1 VNFHYKGYETI
12 GRRAVKGD
20 AMGTIHKTGCV
31 LCAQNC
37 GLEIEVENNRIVKVR
52 GDKSNAK
59 SEGYICRKGLNVAYH
74 QHNAD
79 RLKYPL
85 KKVGD
90 QFERISW
97 DQAID
102 EIAAKL
108 RGIIDQ
114 YGPRSFAYMGG
125 GGQGCH
131 FEAAFGVRL
140 MRSLGSQYQYSAL
153 AQEFSGAFWVC
164 GRTHGKQYLHD
175 QPDVNHT
182 DLLLV
187 FGWNGMQSHQ
197 IPQAPR
203 QLQRLSRD
211 KEKMLIVVDPRKTET
226 AKLADVHLPI
236 RPGTDALLLKA
247 MISMILKEGWVNRDY
262 LANRTSGFDSVKSCF
277 EHFDAR
283 AAVKTCG
290 LDFDQVRE
298 VTRLYATRKSSLR
311 YDLGLFMGRHS
322 GLNSYLIVILQAI
335 CGRLCSPGGNVIN
348 GHMMPIGPHTDE
360 RDPKVWR
367 TVATHSFPVCGSF
380 PPNVMPEEILSDHPE
395 RLRAVIVTQSNPL
408 RSYADTTAYEKA
420 FQRLDLLVTGEI
432 AMTETAVLSHY
443 VLPSRTGYE
452 SWDGTF
458 FPMTYPGIFFQM
470 RRPIIEPEG
479 EPLELGEVHLR
490 LADKLG
496 LIPPIPESLYQA
508 AFADRATFGKALM
521 EYAMTEPKA
530 LKAMPFILG
539 KTLGKALGSVHLA
552 ALWGM
557 LQAAPKALYKNAVR
571 AGFKSGPGLGEEL
584 FGQILDHPEGIWVGK
599 IDPENNFA
607 EIKTEDGKINLFIP
621 ELLDELNTVEAAR
634 EEAALKLPADFPLI
648 LMAGRHIDKNANT
661 LMRDPAWNE
670 GKRACTL
677 AMHPED
683 AAALNLKD
691 KEQVRVITEAG
702 TEEIELEI
710 TDTAYKGH
718 VVIPHGFG
726 MIYNGVK
733 YGANVNRLTK
743 NTHRDQ
749 FGTPM
754 HRFVPCRVEAL

>member
-1 VNFHYKGYETI
+1 
-12 GRRAVKGD
+12 
-20 AMGTIHKTGCV
+20 MGKIFKTGCV

-85 KKVGD
+85 KKVEGK
-90 QFERISW
+90 FERISW
-97 DQAID
+97 GQAID
-102 EIAAKL
+102 EIATKL
-108 RGIIDQ
+108 KGIIDE

-175 QPDVNHT
+175 QPDVDNT
-182 DLLLV
+182 DVLLT

-203 QLQRLSRD
+203 KLQRLSKD
-211 KEKMLIVVDPRKTET
+211 KDKMLIVVDPRKTET
-226 AKLADVHLPI
+226 AKLADIHLPI

-247 MISMILKEGWVNRDY
+247 MISLILKEGWENKAY
-262 LANRTSGFDSVKSCF
+262 LADHTSGFDSVKSCF
-277 EHFDAR
+277 ENFDAR
-283 AAVKTCG
+283 AAVKTCS
-290 LDFDQVRE
+290 LDFEQVRE

-322 GLNSYLIVILQAI
+322 ALNSYLIVILQAI

-348 GHMMPIGPHTDE
+348 GHLMPIGPHTDE
-360 RDPKVWR
+360 RDSKIWR
-367 TVATHSFPVCGSF
+367 TMATNSFPVCGSF

-420 FQRLDLLVTGEI
+420 FQRLDLLVTGEV
-432 AMTETAVLSHY
+432 AMTETAALSHY

-458 FPMTYPGIFFQM
+458 FPMTYPGIYFQM
-470 RRPIIEPEG
+470 RRPILEPEG

-508 AFADRATFGKALM
+508 AFADRAAFGKALM

-557 LQAAPKALYKNAVR
+557 LLAAPKSLYKNAIR
-571 AGFKSGPGLGEEL
+571 AGFASGPGLGEEL
-584 FGQILDHPEGIWVGK
+584 FGQILDHPEGVWAGK

-607 EIKTEDGKINLFIP
+607 EVKTEDGRINLFIP
-621 ELLDELNTVEAAR
+621 ELLDELKAIEAAR
-634 EEAALKLPADFPLI
+634 EEEALVLPPEFPFI

-683 AAALNLKD
+683 AAALHLKD
-691 KEQVRVITEAG
+691 GEQVRVITEAG
-702 TEEIELEI
+702 TEEIELEL
-710 TDTAYKGH
+710 TDAAHKGH

-754 HRFVPCRVEAL
+754 HRFVPCRVEPA

>member
-1 VNFHYKGYETI
+1 
-12 GRRAVKGD
+12 
-20 AMGTIHKTGCV
+20 MGKIFKTGCV

-90 QFERISW
+90 KFERISW

-102 EIAAKL
+102 EIATKL
-108 RGIIDQ
+108 KGIIDE

-175 QPDVNHT
+175 QPDVDNT
-182 DLLLV
+182 DVLLI

-203 QLQRLSRD
+203 KLQRLSKD
-211 KEKMLIVVDPRKTET
+211 KDKMLIVVDPRKTET
-226 AKLADVHLPI
+226 AKLADIHLPI

-247 MISMILKEGWVNRDY
+247 MISLILKEGWENKAY
-262 LANRTSGFDSVKSCF
+262 LADHTSGFDSVKSCF
-277 EHFDAR
+277 ENFDAR
-283 AAVKTCG
+283 AAVKTCS
-290 LDFDQVRE
+290 LDFEQVRE

-322 GLNSYLIVILQAI
+322 ALNSYLIVILQAI

-348 GHMMPIGPHTDE
+348 GHLMPIGPHTDE
-360 RDPKVWR
+360 RDSKIWR
-367 TVATHSFPVCGSF
+367 TMATNSFPVCGSF

-420 FQRLDLLVTGEI
+420 FQRLDLLVTGEV
-432 AMTETAVLSHY
+432 AMTETAALSHY

-458 FPMTYPGIFFQM
+458 FPMTYPGIYFQM
-470 RRPIIEPEG
+470 RRPILEPEG

-539 KTLGKALGSVHLA
+539 KTLGKSLGSVHLA

-557 LQAAPKALYKNAVR
+557 LLAAPKSLYKNAVR
-571 AGFKSGPGLGEEL
+571 AGFTSGPGLGEEL
-584 FGQILDHPEGIWVGK
+584 FQQILDHPEGIWAGK

-607 EIKTEDGKINLFIP
+607 EVKTEDGRIHLFIP
-621 ELLDELNTVEAAR
+621 ELIDELNTVEAAR
-634 EEAALKLPADFPLI
+634 EEAALRLPADFPLI
-648 LMAGRHIDKNANT
+648 LMAGRHTDKNANT

-670 GKRACTL
+670 GKRPCTL

-691 KEQVRVITEAG
+691 TEQVRVITEAG
-702 TEEIELEI
+702 TEEIELEV
-710 TDTAYKGH
+710 TDTAHKGH

-749 FGTPM
+749 FGTPI
-754 HRFVPCRVEAL
+754 HRYVPCRVEAI

>member
-1 VNFHYKGYETI
+1 
-12 GRRAVKGD
+12 
-20 AMGTIHKTGCV
+20 MGKTYKTGCV

-37 GLEIEVENNRIVKVR
+37 GLELEVENNRIVKVKA
-52 GDKSNAK
+52 DKSNAK
-59 SEGYICRKGLNVAYH
+59 SEGYICRKGMNVAYH

-90 QFERISW
+90 NFEQISW

-108 RGIIDQ
+108 KGIIGQ

-140 MRSLGSQYQYSAL
+140 LRGLGSQYQYSAL
-153 AQEFSGAFWVC
+153 AQEFAGAFWVC
-164 GRTHGKQYLHD
+164 GRTHGRQYLHD
-175 QPDVNHT
+175 GPDVNNT
-182 DLLLV
+182 DVLLIL
-187 FGWNGMQSHQ
+187 GWNGMQSHQ

-203 QLQRLSRD
+203 QLQRLSKD
-211 KEKMLIVVDPRKTET
+211 KDKVLIVVDPRLSET
-226 AKLADVHLPI
+226 AKLADIHLPI

-247 MISMILKEGWVNRDY
+247 MISLILKEGWENKDY
-262 LANRTSGFDSVKSCF
+262 LASRTSGFDQIKSYF
-277 EHFDAR
+277 ENFDAR

-298 VTRLYATRKSSLR
+298 VAKLYATRKSSLR
-311 YDLGLFMGRHS
+311 YDLGIFMNRHS
-322 GLNSYLIVILQAI
+322 GLNSYLIVILQSI
-335 CGRLCSPGGNVIN
+335 CGRLCAPGGNVIN
-348 GHMMPIGPHTDE
+348 GHLMPIGSHTDE

-367 TVATHSFPVCGSF
+367 TVATNSFPVCGSF

-395 RLRAVIVTQSNPL
+395 RLRAVFVSQSNPL

-420 FQRLDLLVTGEI
+420 FQRLDLLVTAEL
-432 AMTETAVLSHY
+432 AMTETAALSHY
-443 VLPSRTGYE
+443 VLPSRSGYE

-458 FPMTYPGIFFQM
+458 FPLTYPGIYFQM

-479 EPLELGEVHLR
+479 EPLELGEIHLR

-496 LIPPIPESLYQA
+496 LIPPIPDALYQA
-508 AFADRATFGKALM
+508 AVESRTAFGKALM
-521 EYAMTEPKA
+521 EYAVTEPRA
-530 LKAMPFILG
+530 MKAMPFILG

-557 LQAAPKALYKNAVR
+557 LQVAPKSLYKNAIR
-571 AGFKSGPGLGEEL
+571 AGYKSGPTLGEEI
-584 FGQILDHPEGIWVGK
+584 FQQILDHPEGVWVGQ

-607 EIKTEDGKINLFIP
+607 EIKTEDGRINLHIP
-621 ELLDELNTVEAAR
+621 ELLDELQSIDAAR
-634 EEAALKLPADFPLI
+634 EEAALALPQQFPLV
-648 LMAGRHIDKNANT
+648 LMAGRHTSMNANT
-661 LMRDPAWNE
+661 LMRNPSWNE
-670 GKRACTL
+670 GKRACTV
-677 AMHPED
+677 AMHPDD

-691 KEQVRVITEAG
+691 GQQVRVTTEAG
-702 TEEIELEI
+702 SEELELEV
-710 TDTAYKGH
+710 TDTAHKGH
-718 VVIPHGFG
+718 VAIPHGFG
-726 MIYNGVK
+726 MVYDGRK
-733 YGANVNRLTK
+733 FGANVNRLTK

-749 FGTPM
+749 FGTPI
-754 HRFVPCRVEAL
+754 HRYVPCRVEAV

>member
-1 VNFHYKGYETI
+1 
-12 GRRAVKGD
+12 
-20 AMGTIHKTGCV
+20 MGKIFKTGCV

-85 KKVGD
+85 KKVRD
-90 QFERISW
+90 KFERISW

-102 EIAAKL
+102 EIATKL
-108 RGIIDQ
+108 KGIIDE

-175 QPDVNHT
+175 QPDVDNT
-182 DLLLV
+182 DVLLI

-203 QLQRLSRD
+203 KLQRLSKD
-211 KEKMLIVVDPRKTET
+211 KDKMLIVVDPRKTET
-226 AKLADVHLPI
+226 AKLADIHLPI

-247 MISMILKEGWVNRDY
+247 MISLILKEGWENKAY
-262 LANRTSGFDSVKSCF
+262 LADHTSGFDSVKSCF
-277 EHFDAR
+277 ENFDAR
-283 AAVKTCG
+283 AAVKTCS
-290 LDFDQVRE
+290 LDFEQVRE

-322 GLNSYLIVILQAI
+322 ALNSYLIVILQAI

-348 GHMMPIGPHTDE
+348 GHLMPIGPHTDE
-360 RDPKVWR
+360 RDSKIWR
-367 TVATHSFPVCGSF
+367 TMATNSFPVCGSF

-420 FQRLDLLVTGEI
+420 FQRLDLLVTGEV
-432 AMTETAVLSHY
+432 AMTETAALSHY

-458 FPMTYPGIFFQM
+458 FPMTYPGIYFQM
-470 RRPIIEPEG
+470 RRPILEPEG

-539 KTLGKALGSVHLA
+539 KTLGKSLGSVHLA

-557 LQAAPKALYKNAVR
+557 LLAAPKSLYKNAVR
-571 AGFKSGPGLGEEL
+571 AGFTSGPGLGEEL
-584 FGQILDHPEGIWVGK
+584 FQQILDHPEGIWAGK

-607 EIKTEDGKINLFIP
+607 EVKTEDGRIHLFIP
-621 ELLDELNTVEAAR
+621 ELIDELNTVETAR
-634 EEAALKLPADFPLI
+634 EEAALRLPADFPLI
-648 LMAGRHIDKNANT
+648 LMAGRHTDKNANT

-677 AMHPED
+677 VMHPED

-691 KEQVRVITEAG
+691 TEQVRVITEAG
-702 TEEIELEI
+702 TEEIELEV
-710 TDTAYKGH
+710 TDTAHKGH

-749 FGTPM
+749 FGTPI
-754 HRFVPCRVEAL
+754 HRYVPCRVEAI

>member
-1 VNFHYKGYETI
+1 M
-12 GRRAVKGD
+12 
-20 AMGTIHKTGCV
+20 MGTIYKTGCV

-37 GLEIEVENNRIVKVR
+37 GLEIEVEANRIVKVK
-52 GDKSNAK
+52 GDKINVK
-59 SEGYICRKGLNVAYH
+59 SEGYVCRKGLNVAYH

-108 RGIIDQ
+108 KSIIDQ

-140 MRSLGSQYQYSAL
+140 MRLLGSQYQYSAL
-153 AQEFSGAFWVC
+153 AQEFAGAFWVV

-175 QPDVNHT
+175 QPDVNNT
-182 DLLLV
+182 EVLLT

-203 QLQRLSRD
+203 QLQRLAKDPD
-211 KEKMLIVVDPRKTET
+211 KLLIVVDPRVSET
-226 AKLADVHLPI
+226 AKLADIHLQI

-247 MISMILKEGWVNRDY
+247 MISMILAEGWENKDY
-262 LANRTSGFDSVKSCF
+262 LNEHTSGFDQVKSLF
-277 EHFDAR
+277 SNFDVR
-283 AAVKTCG
+283 AALKVCN
-290 LDFDQVRE
+290 LHFDQVRE
-298 VTRLYATRKSSLR
+298 VTKAYATRTSSLR
-311 YDLGLFMGRHS
+311 YDLGIFMGRHS

-335 CGRLCSPGGNVIN
+335 CGRLCMPGGNVIN

-360 RDPKVWR
+360 RDPKIWR
-367 TVATHSFPVCGSF
+367 TMTTNAFPVCGSF
-380 PPNVMPEEILSDHPE
+380 PPNVMPEEILSEHPE

-408 RSYADTTAYEKA
+408 RSYADTTAYENA
-420 FQRLDLLVTGEI
+420 FRRLDLLVTGEV
-432 AMTETAVLSHY
+432 AMTETAALSHY

-458 FPMTYPGIFFQM
+458 FPMTYPGIHFQM
-470 RRPIIEPEG
+470 RRPIIEPDG
-479 EPLELGEVHLR
+479 EPLELGEIHLR

-508 AFADRATFGKALM
+508 AEESHAAFARALM

-530 LKAMPFILG
+530 MKAMPFILG
-539 KTLGKALGSVHLA
+539 KTLGKAMGSVHLA

-557 LQAAPKALYKNAVR
+557 LQVAPKSLYKNAIR
-571 AGFKSGPGLGEEL
+571 AGFKSGATLGEEI
-584 FGQILDHPEGIWVGK
+584 FRQIMDHPEGVWVGK
-599 IDPENNFA
+599 IDPENNFS
-607 EIKTEDGKINLFIP
+607 EIKTEDGKINLHIP
-621 ELLDELNTVEAAR
+621 ELIEELQSVEAQR
-634 EEAALKLPADFPLI
+634 EEAMLVMPSQYPLI
-648 LMAGRHIDKNANT
+648 LMAGRHTSMNANT
-661 LMRDPAWNE
+661 MMRDPAWNE

-677 AMHPED
+677 AMHPDD

-691 KEQVRVITEAG
+691 GQQVRITTEAG
-702 TEEIELEI
+702 SEEIELEI
-710 TDTAYKGH
+710 TETAHQGH

-726 MIYNGVK
+726 MVYNGVK

-749 FGTPM
+749 FCTPM
-754 HRFVPCRVEAL
+754 HRYVPCRVDAL

>member
-1 VNFHYKGYETI
+1 M
-12 GRRAVKGD
+12 
-20 AMGTIHKTGCV
+20 MGKIHKTACV

-37 GLEIEVENNRIVKVR
+37 GLEIEVEDNRIVKVKP
-52 GDKSNAK
+52 DKSNVK
-59 SEGYICRKGLNVAYH
+59 SEGYVCRKGLNVAYH

-90 QFERISW
+90 KFERISW

-102 EIAAKL
+102 EIATKL
-108 RGIIDQ
+108 QGIIGQ

-140 MRSLGSQYQYSAL
+140 MRLLGSQYQYSAL

-175 QPDVNHT
+175 QPDVNNT
-182 DLLLV
+182 DVLLT

-203 QLQRLSRD
+203 QLQRLSKAPD
-211 KEKMLIVVDPRKTET
+211 KTLIVVDPRLSET
-226 AKLADVHLPI
+226 AKLADIHLPI

-247 MISMILKEGWVNRDY
+247 MISIILSEGWENKDY
-262 LANRTSGFDSVKSCF
+262 LANHTSGFDQVKSYF
-277 EHFDAR
+277 ENFDTR
-283 AAVKTCG
+283 AAIKTCE

-298 VTRLYATRKSSLR
+298 VTRLYATSKSSLR

-322 GLNSYLIVILQAI
+322 GLNSYLIVILQSI
-335 CGRLCSPGGNVIN
+335 CGRLCVPGGNVIN

-360 RDPKVWR
+360 RDSKIWR
-367 TVATHSFPVCGSF
+367 TMTTNAFPVCGSF
-380 PPNVMPEEILSDHPE
+380 PPNVMPEEILSDHSE

-408 RSYADTTAYEKA
+408 RSYADTTAYENA
-420 FQRLDLLVTGEI
+420 FRRLDLLVTGEV
-432 AMTETAVLSHY
+432 AMTETAALSHY

-458 FPMTYPGIFFQM
+458 FPMTYPGIYFQM
-470 RRPIIEPEG
+470 RHPIIEPDG
-479 EPLELGEVHLR
+479 EQLELGEVHLR

-496 LIPPIPESLYQA
+496 LIPAIPEGLYKAAEESHA
-508 AFADRATFGKALM
+508 AFAKALM
-521 EYAMTEPKA
+521 EYAMVEPKA
-530 LKAMPFILG
+530 MKAMPFILG
-539 KTLGKALGSVHLA
+539 KTLGKAMGSVHLA

-557 LQAAPKALYKNAVR
+557 LQVAPKSLYKNAIR
-571 AGFKSGPGLGEEL
+571 AGFKSGATLGEEL
-584 FGQILDHPEGIWVGK
+584 FQQIVDHPEGIWVGK
-599 IDPENNFA
+599 SDPENNFA
-607 EIKTEDGKINLFIP
+607 EIKTEDGKINLHIP
-621 ELLDELNTVEAAR
+621 ELFEELQKTDAQK
-634 EEAALKLPADFPLI
+634 EETALTMDPAFPLV
-648 LMAGRHIDKNANT
+648 LMAGRHTSMNANT
-661 LMRDPAWNE
+661 LMRDPAWNK

-677 AMHPED
+677 AMHPDD
-683 AAALNLKD
+683 ATALNLK
-691 KEQVRVITEAG
+691 EGQQVKVTTEAG
-702 TEEIELEI
+702 SEEIELEI
-710 TDTAYKGH
+710 TDTARKGH

-726 MIYNGVK
+726 MVYDGKK
-733 YGANVNRLTK
+733 YGTNVNRITK

-749 FGTPM
+749 FGTPI
-754 HRFVPCRVEAL
+754 HRYVPCRIEAV

>member
-1 VNFHYKGYETI
+1 
-12 GRRAVKGD
+12 
-20 AMGTIHKTGCV
+20 MGKIFKTGCV

-85 KKVGD
+85 KKVRD
-90 QFERISW
+90 KFERISW

-102 EIAAKL
+102 EIATKL
-108 RGIIDQ
+108 KGIIDE

-175 QPDVNHT
+175 QPDVDNT
-182 DLLLV
+182 DVLLI

-203 QLQRLSRD
+203 KLQRLSKD

-226 AKLADVHLPI
+226 AKLADIHLPI

-247 MISMILKEGWVNRDY
+247 MISLILKEGWENKAY
-262 LANRTSGFDSVKSCF
+262 LADHTSGFDSVKSCF
-277 EHFDAR
+277 ENFDAR
-283 AAVKTCG
+283 AAVKTCS
-290 LDFDQVRE
+290 LDFEQVRE

-322 GLNSYLIVILQAI
+322 ALNSYLIVILQAI

-348 GHMMPIGPHTDE
+348 GHLMPIGPHTDE
-360 RDPKVWR
+360 RDPKIWR
-367 TVATHSFPVCGSF
+367 TMATNSFPVCGSF

-420 FQRLDLLVTGEI
+420 FQRLDLLVTGEV
-432 AMTETAVLSHY
+432 AMTETAALSHY

-458 FPMTYPGIFFQM
+458 FPMTYPGIYFQM
-470 RRPIIEPEG
+470 RRPILEPEG

-539 KTLGKALGSVHLA
+539 KTLGKSLGSVHLA

-557 LQAAPKALYKNAVR
+557 LLAAPKSLYKNAVR
-571 AGFKSGPGLGEEL
+571 AGFTSGPGLGEEL
-584 FGQILDHPEGIWVGK
+584 FQQILDHPEGIWAGK

-607 EIKTEDGKINLFIP
+607 EVKTEDGRIHLFIP
-621 ELLDELNTVEAAR
+621 ELIDELNTVEAAR
-634 EEAALKLPADFPLI
+634 EEAALRLPADFPLI
-648 LMAGRHIDKNANT
+648 LMAGRHTDKNANT

-691 KEQVRVITEAG
+691 TEQVRVITEAG
-702 TEEIELEI
+702 TEEIELEV
-710 TDTAYKGH
+710 TDTAHKGH

-749 FGTPM
+749 FGTPI
-754 HRFVPCRVEAL
+754 HRYVPCRVEAI

>member
-1 VNFHYKGYETI
+1 
-12 GRRAVKGD
+12 
-20 AMGTIHKTGCV
+20 MGKIFKTGCV

-85 KKVGD
+85 KKVRD
-90 QFERISW
+90 KFERISW

-102 EIAAKL
+102 EIATKL
-108 RGIIDQ
+108 KGIIDE

-175 QPDVNHT
+175 QPDVDNT
-182 DLLLV
+182 DVLLV

-203 QLQRLSRD
+203 KLQRLSKD
-211 KEKMLIVVDPRKTET
+211 KDKMLIVVDPRKTET
-226 AKLADVHLPI
+226 AKLADIHLPI

-247 MISMILKEGWVNRDY
+247 MISLILKEGWENKEY
-262 LANRTSGFDSVKSCF
+262 LADHTSGFDSVKSCF
-277 EHFDAR
+277 ENFDAR
-283 AAVKTCG
+283 AAVKTCN

-335 CGRLCSPGGNVIN
+335 SGRLCSPGGNVIN

-360 RDPKVWR
+360 RNSKIWR
-367 TVATHSFPVCGSF
+367 TVATNSFPVCGSF

-420 FQRLDLLVTGEI
+420 FQRLDLLVTGEV
-432 AMTETAVLSHY
+432 AMTETAALSHY

-458 FPMTYPGIFFQM
+458 FPMTYPGIYFQM

-508 AFADRATFGKALM
+508 AFADRAAFGKALM

-557 LQAAPKALYKNAVR
+557 LLAAPKSLYKNAIR
-571 AGFKSGPGLGEEL
+571 AGFASGPGLGEEL
-584 FGQILDHPEGIWVGK
+584 FGQILDHPEGVWAGK

-607 EIKTEDGKINLFIP
+607 EVKTEDGRINLFIP
-621 ELLDELNTVEAAR
+621 ELLDELKAIEAAR
-634 EEAALKLPADFPLI
+634 EEEALVLPPEFPFI

-683 AAALNLKD
+683 AAALHLKD
-691 KEQVRVITEAG
+691 GEQVRVITEAG
-702 TEEIELEI
+702 TEEIELEL
-710 TDTAYKGH
+710 TDAAHKGH

-754 HRFVPCRVEAL
+754 HRFVPCRVEPA

>member
-1 VNFHYKGYETI
+1 
-12 GRRAVKGD
+12 
-20 AMGTIHKTGCV
+20 MGTIYKTGCV

-37 GLEIEVENNRIVKVR
+37 GLEIEVEANRIVKVK
-52 GDKSNAK
+52 GDKINVK
-59 SEGYICRKGLNVAYH
+59 SEGYVCRKGLNVAYH

-108 RGIIDQ
+108 KSIIDQ

-140 MRSLGSQYQYSAL
+140 MRLLGSQYQYSAL
-153 AQEFSGAFWVC
+153 AQEFAGAFWVV

-175 QPDVNHT
+175 QPDVNNT
-182 DLLLV
+182 EVLLT

-203 QLQRLSRD
+203 QLQRLAKDPD
-211 KEKMLIVVDPRKTET
+211 KLLIVVDPRVSET
-226 AKLADVHLPI
+226 AKLADIHLQI

-247 MISMILKEGWVNRDY
+247 MISMILAEGWENKDY
-262 LANRTSGFDSVKSCF
+262 LNEHTSGFDQVKSLF
-277 EHFDAR
+277 SNFDVR
-283 AAVKTCG
+283 AALKVCN
-290 LDFDQVRE
+290 LRFDQVRE
-298 VTRLYATRKSSLR
+298 VTKAYATRTSSLR
-311 YDLGLFMGRHS
+311 YDLGIFMGRHS

-335 CGRLCSPGGNVIN
+335 CGRLCMPGGNVIN

-360 RDPKVWR
+360 RDPKIWR
-367 TVATHSFPVCGSF
+367 TMTTNAFPVCGSF

-408 RSYADTTAYEKA
+408 RSYADTTAYENA
-420 FQRLDLLVTGEI
+420 FRRLDLLVTGEV
-432 AMTETAVLSHY
+432 AMTETAALSHY

-458 FPMTYPGIFFQM
+458 FPMTYPGIHFQM
-470 RRPIIEPEG
+470 RRPIIEPDG
-479 EPLELGEVHLR
+479 EPLELGEIHLR

-508 AFADRATFGKALM
+508 AEESHAAFARALM

-530 LKAMPFILG
+530 MKAMPFILG
-539 KTLGKALGSVHLA
+539 KTLGKAMGSVHLA

-557 LQAAPKALYKNAVR
+557 LQVAPKSLYKNAIR
-571 AGFKSGPGLGEEL
+571 AGFKSGATLGEEI
-584 FGQILDHPEGIWVGK
+584 FRQIMDHPEGVWVGK
-599 IDPENNFA
+599 IDPENNFS
-607 EIKTEDGKINLFIP
+607 EIKTEDGKINLHIP
-621 ELLDELNTVEAAR
+621 ELIEELQSVEAQR
-634 EEAALKLPADFPLI
+634 EEAMLVMPSQYPLI
-648 LMAGRHIDKNANT
+648 LMAGRHTSMNANT
-661 LMRDPAWNE
+661 MMRDPAWNE

-677 AMHPED
+677 AMHPDD

-691 KEQVRVITEAG
+691 GQQVRITTEAG
-702 TEEIELEI
+702 SEEIELEI
-710 TDTAYKGH
+710 TETAHQGH

-726 MIYNGVK
+726 MVYNGVK

-749 FGTPM
+749 FCTPM
-754 HRFVPCRVEAL
+754 HRYVPCRVDAL

>member
-1 VNFHYKGYETI
+1 
-12 GRRAVKGD
+12 
-20 AMGTIHKTGCV
+20 MGKIFKTGCV

-85 KKVGD
+85 KKVRD
-90 QFERISW
+90 KFERISW

-102 EIAAKL
+102 EIATKL
-108 RGIIDQ
+108 KGIIDE

-175 QPDVNHT
+175 QPDVDNT
-182 DLLLV
+182 DVLLI

-203 QLQRLSRD
+203 KLQRLSKD
-211 KEKMLIVVDPRKTET
+211 KDKMLIVVDPRKTET

-247 MISMILKEGWVNRDY
+247 MISLILKEGWENKAY
-262 LANRTSGFDSVKSCF
+262 LAEHTSGFDSVKSCF
-277 EHFDAR
+277 ENFDAR
-283 AAVKTCG
+283 AAVKTCS
-290 LDFDQVRE
+290 LDFEQVRE

-322 GLNSYLIVILQAI
+322 ALNSYLIVILQAI

-348 GHMMPIGPHTDE
+348 GHLMPIGPHTDE
-360 RDPKVWR
+360 RDSKIWR
-367 TVATHSFPVCGSF
+367 TMATNSFPVCGSF

-420 FQRLDLLVTGEI
+420 FQRLDLLVTGEV
-432 AMTETAVLSHY
+432 AMTETAALSHY

-458 FPMTYPGIFFQM
+458 FPMTYPGIYFQM
-470 RRPIIEPEG
+470 RRPILEPEG

-539 KTLGKALGSVHLA
+539 KTLGKSLGSVHLA

-557 LQAAPKALYKNAVR
+557 LLAAPKSLYKNAVR
-571 AGFKSGPGLGEEL
+571 AGFTSGPGLGEEL
-584 FGQILDHPEGIWVGK
+584 FQQILDHPEGIWAGK

-607 EIKTEDGKINLFIP
+607 EVKTEDGRIHLFIP
-621 ELLDELNTVEAAR
+621 ELIDELNTVEAAR
-634 EEAALKLPADFPLI
+634 EEAALRLPADFPLI
-648 LMAGRHIDKNANT
+648 LMAGRHTDKNANT

-677 AMHPED
+677 VMHPED

-691 KEQVRVITEAG
+691 TEQVRVITEAG
-702 TEEIELEI
+702 TEEIELEV
-710 TDTAYKGH
+710 TDTAHKGH

-749 FGTPM
+749 FGTPI
-754 HRFVPCRVEAL
+754 HRYVPCRVEAI